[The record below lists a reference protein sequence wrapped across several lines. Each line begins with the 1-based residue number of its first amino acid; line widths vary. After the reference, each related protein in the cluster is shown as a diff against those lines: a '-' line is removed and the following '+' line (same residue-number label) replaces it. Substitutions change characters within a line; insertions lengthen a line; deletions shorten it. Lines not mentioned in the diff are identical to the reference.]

1 MRGVSLIFSI
11 LLILSACEP
20 VIKAVPNSEYQG
32 SIEQPEQ
39 TFEEPVQ
46 EQSDSCANLLCLPG
60 QTCKEGKCELIK
72 PEVKTEE
79 QKACAFGEIWDGK
92 ACTCEEGRYWCGEQQ
107 KCIPDGDCCFH
118 TQCARFERCVETQYR
133 ARLCAELPSGKLC
146 RLLADNG
153 RTEIVVI
160 NNIDTRLGVSN
171 WNNDKSINFT
181 LNNQS
186 ILLFDGKRQEH
197 LGVNYYFENFEEYG
211 GFCKED
217 EG

>member
-1 MRGVSLIFSI
+1 MRGVSLFFSV
-11 LLILSACEP
+11 LLILAACEP
-20 VIKAVPNSEYQG
+20 VIKAVPTSEYQG
-32 SIEQPEQ
+32 NTQTEQKLD
-39 TFEEPVQ
+39 EPIAQ
-46 EQSDSCANLLCLPG
+46 ETDSCDLCTDDETCVNGVCEKITQSD
-60 QTCKEGKCELIK
+60 
-72 PEVKTEE
+72 EE
-79 QKACAFGEIWDGK
+79 QICAFGEEWDGK
-92 ACTCEEGRYWCGEQQ
+92 ECSCEGGRYWCGEQQ

-118 TQCARFERCVETQYR
+118 TQCDRFERCVETQYR

-160 NNIDTRLGVSN
+160 NNLDTRLGVSD
-171 WNNDKSINFT
+171 WNNDNSINFT

-197 LGVNYYFENFEEYG
+197 QGINYYFENFEEYG

>member
-1 MRGVSLIFSI
+1 MRGVSLIFSV
-11 LLILSACEP
+11 LLILAACEP
-20 VIKAVPNSEYQG
+20 VIKAVPTSEYQG
-32 SIEQPEQ
+32 NTAQTEQKLEEPIIQETDPCDLCTDEETCVNGVCEKMPDEEQ
-39 TFEEPVQ
+39 TCAYGEE
-46 EQSDSCANLLCLPG
+46 
-60 QTCKEGKCELIK
+60 
-72 PEVKTEE
+72 
-79 QKACAFGEIWDGK
+79 WDGEE
-92 ACTCEEGRYWCGEQQ
+92 CVCEEGRYWCGEQQ

-160 NNIDTRLGVSN
+160 NNIDTRLGVSG
-171 WNNDKSINFT
+171 WNNDNSINFT

-186 ILLFDGKRQEH
+186 LLLFDGKRQEF